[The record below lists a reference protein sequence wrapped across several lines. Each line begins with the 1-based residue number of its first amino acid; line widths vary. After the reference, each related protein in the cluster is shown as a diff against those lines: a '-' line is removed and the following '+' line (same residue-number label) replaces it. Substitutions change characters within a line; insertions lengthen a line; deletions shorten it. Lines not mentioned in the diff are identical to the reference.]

1 MNEDIWKDSF
11 KRGLRGAWS
20 HPDPF
25 QVLDDVDMELA
36 GKRVEGMP
44 NTIWQIM
51 CHMLGWGWVMVRQI
65 QGKPADKFDD
75 DSNFFP
81 KEDGPPSEEEWTVQR
96 AKLWH
101 LANEIEMMLKDFD
114 PEKTFPDWDNIT
126 AVDALMVVVT
136 HNSYHT
142 AQIVMLRRMLGA
154 WGEDV
159 PVWSEN

>member
-1 MNEDIWKDSF
+1 MNQNIWLSAF

-25 QVLDDVDMELA
+25 GVLDTVDAEMA
-36 GKRVEGMP
+36 GKRVEGIP

-51 CHMLGWGWVMVRQI
+51 CHILGWGWVMVRQI
-65 QGKPADKFDD
+65 QEKPSPKFDD

-81 KEDGPPSEEEWTVQR
+81 KEDGPASEEEWTEQR

-101 LANEIEMMLKDFD
+101 LANEIEMMMKDFD
-114 PEKTFPDWDNIT
+114 PTKTFPQWDNIT
-126 AVDALMVVVT
+126 AADALMVVVT

-142 AQIVMLRRMLGA
+142 AQIVMLRRLLGA

-159 PVWSEN
+159 PVWEAN